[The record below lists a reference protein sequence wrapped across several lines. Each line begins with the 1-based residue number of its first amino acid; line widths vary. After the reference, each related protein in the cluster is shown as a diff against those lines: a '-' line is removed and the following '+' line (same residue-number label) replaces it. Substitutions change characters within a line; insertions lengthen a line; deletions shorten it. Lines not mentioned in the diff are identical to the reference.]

1 MKRNCGLL
9 LLSGIVLSI
18 GLGLIAVGFSF
29 LFVDVF
35 PNCDDDDGTGSN
47 NYKLIFDDELMT
59 VSIQN

>member
-9 LLSGIVLSI
+9 LLSGIVLAI

-35 PNCDDDDGTGSN
+35 PNCDDDGTGSN
-47 NYKLIFDDELMT
+47 NYELIFDDELMT